1 MSKKTLWFSATA
13 AAMLVA
19 GAVLAAPK
27 PAARAI
33 SAHQISK
40 SSDPLS
46 ADAVR
51 GHKGTLL
58 GVTADPRA
66 RAFLN
71 QNGILH

>member
-1 MSKKTLWFSATA
+1 MFQKTLWFSLA
-13 AAMLVA
+13 AAATLIA
-19 GAVLAAPK
+19 GAVLAGPK
-27 PAARAI
+27 PATRAI

-40 SSDPLS
+40 SDPLHV
-46 ADAVR
+46 DAVR